1 MNKEYI
7 LQKINDYAEAH
18 NGKSPGTKLFEN
30 FTGIATKDW
39 HGKYWARWSDAL
51 EEAGLVANSFN
62 SSYDSKYVIDHYI
75 DYVREIKRIPV
86 VAEIKLKSRQDASF
100 PHHNTFDNHL
110 GKQSTR
116 AEFLKAHC
124 EKLEG
129 YEDIIAICESVI
141 RLKPHE
147 KLADIIIDKP
157 ESSVVHGFVYL
168 LKSGKFYKI
177 GRTNHLDRRQYEIG
191 LQLPEEIQPIHS
203 IETDDPSGI
212 EAYWHNRFKKKRMKG
227 EWFTLS
233 LSDVRAFRKR
243 KFM

>member
-7 LQKINDYAEAH
+7 LQKIRDYAEAH
-18 NGKSPGTKLFEN
+18 NGKSPGIKLFEK
-30 FTGIATKDW
+30 FSGIRINDW

-51 EEAGLVANSFN
+51 EEVGLAANSFR

-75 DYVREIKRIPV
+75 DYVREIGHIPV
-86 VAEIKLKSRQDASF
+86 IAEIKMKSRQDTSF

-116 AEFLKAHC
+116 AKFLKAHC
-124 EKLEG
+124 EELEG
-129 YEDIIAICESVI
+129 HEDIITICENAI
-141 RLKPHE
+141 RSKPQEHYAE
-147 KLADIIIDKP
+147 IIAD
-157 ESSVVHGFVYL
+157 ESESGAVHGYVYL

-177 GRTNHLDRRQYEIG
+177 GRTNQLDRRQYEIG
-191 LQLPEEIQPIHS
+191 LQLPEENQPIHS

-212 EAYWHNRFKKKRMKG
+212 EAYWHNRFKETRMKG

-233 LSDVRAFRKR
+233 PSDVRAFRKR